1 MTILNL
7 PTFTEQTEKTP
18 EQKLLESLQQM
29 QIERPSVPAAEVP
42 RFTRYGNR
50 MAERG
55 GFGVLPQ
62 EQLSGMTQQQV
73 DEYERQRKQAR
84 RSGVSETLLRMGQA
98 FQGMDA
104 SGLALERQQ
113 ARQAQQQKAEQ
124 DKLLQQL
131 GQDPRYANQIKLIQ
145 AGLDPRMFAG
155 TPKTGSV
162 ERFSI
167 FSNKAGRVIGTVLKT
182 DAEGIAAV
190 QADSDKQIVPLSAPS
205 TSKSAVSDPLRT
217 ITKDG
222 KVVKNVRDSELTAEE
237 ITKINQAGQVIQPLG
252 FTEKFESGFGDISLF
267 SKENKPLA
275 DRWQATDTLHGSLQR
290 YTDELVKMDEA
301 ALSGVGST
309 ATFVTGLVK
318 NTQGFL
324 KLASKDTQS
333 FYNDAVAKNSF
344 VTVEGT
350 DFTKRLEDI
359 SNQYK
364 INESEVRDLAYLFAA
379 ARGQEG
385 RGLSDKDYE
394 NALNIVSGGVGKEGK
409 IGVVQS
415 VYNRLGDEVNNV
427 VNNKIATLENQRTLY
442 GAEDQRYFDI
452 QIGQLR
458 SLQDATPFK
467 DFSNPLMQQPSS
479 TTGSSNI
486 EDILNKYPPQ
496 G

>member
-1 MTILNL
+1 MAIQNL
-7 PTFTEQTEKTP
+7 FKGLGQRVGRGLTEIGGYDPMDQVSP
-18 EQKLLESLQQM
+18 EQARMRRQEGLSALQRSLGKSSAILSGDPRRMQLAEQQM
-29 QIERPSVPAAEVP
+29 Q
-42 RFTRYGNR
+42 
-50 MAERG
+50 MAEQKKALRQ
-55 GFGVLPQ
+55 FALDNPQ
-62 EQLSGMTQQQV
+62 
-73 DEYERQRKQAR
+73 
-84 RSGVSETLLRMGQA
+84 
-98 FQGMDA
+98 
-104 SGLALERQQ
+104 
-113 ARQAQQQKAEQ
+113 
-124 DKLLQQL
+124 
-131 GQDPRYANQIKLIQ
+131 YADMIKLQ
-145 AGLDPRMFAG
+145 ELGLDPRLAAG
-155 TPKTGSV
+155 TTKKDSI

-190 QADSDKQIVPLSAPS
+190 QADPDKQIVPLSAPS

-301 ALSGVGST
+301 ALSGVGAT

-318 NTQGFL
+318 NTKGFL
-324 KLASKDTQS
+324 KLASKDTKS
-333 FYNDAVAKNSF
+333 FYDDAVVKNSF

-350 DFTKRLEDI
+350 DFTKRLKDI

-415 VYNRLGDEVNNV
+415 VYNRLGGEVSNV
-427 VNNKIATLENQRTLY
+427 VNNKIATLENQRSLY
-442 GAEDQRYFDI
+442 GSEDQKYFDI

-467 DFSNPLMQQPSS
+467 AFSNPLIQQPIS
-479 TTGSSNI
+479 TASGIDI
-486 EDILNKYPPQ
+486 EARLEKYN
-496 G
+496 

>member
-1 MTILNL
+1 MAIGDFFSGLGQRVGRGLTAVGGYDPMEQVSPEEAARRRQEGLSALQRSLGKSSAILSGDPRRMQL
-7 PTFTEQTEKTP
+7 AEQQTQMA
-18 EQKLLESLQQM
+18 EQKKALRQFALD
-29 QIERPSVPAAEVP
+29 
-42 RFTRYGNR
+42 N
-50 MAERG
+50 
-55 GFGVLPQ
+55 PQ
-62 EQLSGMTQQQV
+62 
-73 DEYERQRKQAR
+73 
-84 RSGVSETLLRMGQA
+84 
-98 FQGMDA
+98 
-104 SGLALERQQ
+104 
-113 ARQAQQQKAEQ
+113 
-124 DKLLQQL
+124 
-131 GQDPRYANQIKLIQ
+131 YADMIKLQ
-145 AGLDPRMFAG
+145 ELGLDPRLAAG
-155 TPKTGSV
+155 TTKKDSI

-190 QADSDKQIVPLSAPS
+190 QADPDKQIVPLSAPS

-301 ALSGVGST
+301 ALSGVGAT

-324 KLASKDTQS
+324 KLASKDTKS
-333 FYNDAVAKNSF
+333 FYDDAVAKNSF

-350 DFTKRLEDI
+350 DFTKTLEDI

-415 VYNRLGDEVNNV
+415 VYNRLGGEVSNV
-427 VNNKIATLENQRTLY
+427 VNNKIATLENQRSLY
-442 GAEDQRYFDI
+442 GSEDQKYFDI

-467 DFSNPLMQQPSS
+467 AFSNPLIQQPTS
-479 TTGSSNI
+479 TAGSMDI
-486 EDILNKYPPQ
+486 EARLKKYN
-496 G
+496 

>member
-1 MTILNL
+1 MAIQNL
-7 PTFTEQTEKTP
+7 FKGLGQRVGRGLTEIGGYDPMEQVSP
-18 EQKLLESLQQM
+18 EQARMRRQEGLAALQRSLGRSSAILSGDPRRMQLAEQQT
-29 QIERPSVPAAEVP
+29 Q
-42 RFTRYGNR
+42 
-50 MAERG
+50 MAEQKKALRQ
-55 GFGVLPQ
+55 FALDNPQ
-62 EQLSGMTQQQV
+62 
-73 DEYERQRKQAR
+73 
-84 RSGVSETLLRMGQA
+84 
-98 FQGMDA
+98 
-104 SGLALERQQ
+104 
-113 ARQAQQQKAEQ
+113 
-124 DKLLQQL
+124 
-131 GQDPRYANQIKLIQ
+131 YADMIKLQ
-145 AGLDPRMFAG
+145 ELGLDPRLAAG
-155 TPKTGSV
+155 TTKKDSV

-190 QADSDKQIVPLSAPS
+190 QADPDKQIVPLSAPS
-205 TSKSAVSDPLRT
+205 TLKSAVSDPLRT

-301 ALSGVGST
+301 ALSGVGAT

-324 KLASKDTQS
+324 KLASKDTKS
-333 FYNDAVAKNSF
+333 FYDDAVAKNSF

-415 VYNRLGDEVNNV
+415 VYNRLGGEVSNV
-427 VNNKIATLENQRTLY
+427 VNNKILTLENQRTLY
-442 GAEDQRYFDI
+442 GPEDQKYFDI

-458 SLQDATPFK
+458 SLQNATPFK
-467 DFSNPLMQQPSS
+467 AFSNPLLQQPTS
-479 TTGSSNI
+479 TAGSMDI
-486 EDILNKYPPQ
+486 EARLEKYN
-496 G
+496 

>member
-1 MTILNL
+1 MAIKNL
-7 PTFTEQTEKTP
+7 FQGLGQRVGRGLTEIGGYDPMEQVSP
-18 EQKLLESLQQM
+18 EQARMRRQEGLAALQRSLGKSSAILSGDPQRLALAEKQM
-29 QIERPSVPAAEVP
+29 Q
-42 RFTRYGNR
+42 
-50 MAERG
+50 
-55 GFGVLPQ
+55 
-62 EQLSGMTQQQV
+62 
-73 DEYERQRKQAR
+73 QA
-84 RSGVSETLLRMGQA
+84 
-98 FQGMDA
+98 
-104 SGLALERQQ
+104 
-113 ARQAQQQKAEQ
+113 KQ
-124 DKLLQQL
+124 DKLLQEL
-131 GQDPRYANQIKLIQ
+131 GQDPRYAEQIKLLR
-145 AGLDPRMFAG
+145 AGLDPRLAAG
-155 TPKTGSV
+155 TTKPGSV
-162 ERFSI
+162 ERFGVYDPTT
-167 FSNKAGRVIGTVLKT
+167 KKLIGTVLKT
-182 DAEGIAAV
+182 DTQRIGGLEAQGKVVGALRSPTV
-190 QADSDKQIVPLSAPS
+190 GG
-205 TSKSAVSDPLRT
+205 KSAVSDPLRT

-442 GAEDQRYFDI
+442 GPEDQRYFDI

-467 DFSNPLMQQPSS
+467 DFSNPLIQQPI
-479 TTGSSNI
+479 TTAGPSNI
-486 EDILNKYPPQ
+486 QSILDKYPPQ

>member
-1 MTILNL
+1 MAIQNLFKGLGQRVGRGLTEIGGYDPMQQVSPEEAARRRQEGLAALQRSLGRSSAILSGDPRRMQL
-7 PTFTEQTEKTP
+7 AEQQTQMA
-18 EQKLLESLQQM
+18 EQKKALRQFALD
-29 QIERPSVPAAEVP
+29 
-42 RFTRYGNR
+42 N
-50 MAERG
+50 
-55 GFGVLPQ
+55 PQ
-62 EQLSGMTQQQV
+62 
-73 DEYERQRKQAR
+73 
-84 RSGVSETLLRMGQA
+84 
-98 FQGMDA
+98 
-104 SGLALERQQ
+104 
-113 ARQAQQQKAEQ
+113 
-124 DKLLQQL
+124 
-131 GQDPRYANQIKLIQ
+131 YADMIKLQ
-145 AGLDPRMFAG
+145 ELGLDPRLAAG
-155 TPKTGSV
+155 TTKKDSV

-190 QADSDKQIVPLSAPS
+190 QADPDKQIVPLSAPS
-205 TSKSAVSDPLRT
+205 TLKSAVSDPLRT

-301 ALSGVGST
+301 ALSGVGAT

-324 KLASKDTQS
+324 KLASKDTKS
-333 FYNDAVAKNSF
+333 FYDDAVAKNSF

-415 VYNRLGDEVNNV
+415 VYNRLGGEVSNV
-427 VNNKIATLENQRTLY
+427 VNNKILTLENQRTLY
-442 GAEDQRYFDI
+442 GPEDQKYFDI

-458 SLQDATPFK
+458 SLQNATPFK
-467 DFSNPLMQQPSS
+467 AFSNPLLQQPTS
-479 TTGSSNI
+479 TAGSMDI
-486 EDILNKYPPQ
+486 EARLEKYN
-496 G
+496 

>member
-1 MTILNL
+1 MAIRNLFQGLGQRVGRGLTAVGGYDPMEQVSSEEAARRRQEGLAALQRSLGRSSAILSGDPRRMQL
-7 PTFTEQTEKTP
+7 AEQQTQMA
-18 EQKLLESLQQM
+18 EQKKALRQFALD
-29 QIERPSVPAAEVP
+29 
-42 RFTRYGNR
+42 N
-50 MAERG
+50 
-55 GFGVLPQ
+55 PQ
-62 EQLSGMTQQQV
+62 
-73 DEYERQRKQAR
+73 
-84 RSGVSETLLRMGQA
+84 
-98 FQGMDA
+98 
-104 SGLALERQQ
+104 
-113 ARQAQQQKAEQ
+113 
-124 DKLLQQL
+124 
-131 GQDPRYANQIKLIQ
+131 YADMIKLQ
-145 AGLDPRMFAG
+145 ELGLDPRLAAG
-155 TPKTGSV
+155 TTKKDSV

-190 QADSDKQIVPLSAPS
+190 QADPDKQIVPLSAPS

-301 ALSGVGST
+301 ALSGVGAT

-324 KLASKDTQS
+324 KLASKDTKS
-333 FYNDAVAKNSF
+333 FYDDAVAKNSF

-415 VYNRLGDEVNNV
+415 VYNRLGGEVSNV
-427 VNNKIATLENQRTLY
+427 VNNKILTLENQRTLY
-442 GAEDQRYFDI
+442 GPEDQKYFDI

-458 SLQDATPFK
+458 SLQNATPFK
-467 DFSNPLMQQPSS
+467 AFSNPLLQQPTS
-479 TTGSSNI
+479 TAGSMDI
-486 EDILNKYPPQ
+486 EARLEKYN
-496 G
+496 

>member
-1 MTILNL
+1 MAIGDFFSGLGQRVGKGLTAVGGYDPMQQVSSEEAARRRQEGLAALQRSLGRSSAILSGDPRRMQL
-7 PTFTEQTEKTP
+7 AEQQTQMA
-18 EQKLLESLQQM
+18 EQKKALRQFALD
-29 QIERPSVPAAEVP
+29 
-42 RFTRYGNR
+42 N
-50 MAERG
+50 
-55 GFGVLPQ
+55 PQ
-62 EQLSGMTQQQV
+62 
-73 DEYERQRKQAR
+73 
-84 RSGVSETLLRMGQA
+84 
-98 FQGMDA
+98 
-104 SGLALERQQ
+104 
-113 ARQAQQQKAEQ
+113 
-124 DKLLQQL
+124 
-131 GQDPRYANQIKLIQ
+131 YADMIKLQ
-145 AGLDPRMFAG
+145 ELGLDPRLAAG
-155 TPKTGSV
+155 TTKKDSV

-190 QADSDKQIVPLSAPS
+190 QADPDKQIVPLSAPS

-301 ALSGVGST
+301 ALSGVGAT

-324 KLASKDTQS
+324 KLASKDTKS
-333 FYNDAVAKNSF
+333 FYDDAVAKNSF

-415 VYNRLGDEVNNV
+415 VYNRLGGEVSNV
-427 VNNKIATLENQRTLY
+427 VNNKILTLENQRTLY
-442 GAEDQRYFDI
+442 GPEDQKYFDI

-458 SLQDATPFK
+458 SLQNATPFK
-467 DFSNPLMQQPSS
+467 AFSNPLLQQPTS
-479 TTGSSNI
+479 TAGSMDI
-486 EDILNKYPPQ
+486 EARLEKYN
-496 G
+496 